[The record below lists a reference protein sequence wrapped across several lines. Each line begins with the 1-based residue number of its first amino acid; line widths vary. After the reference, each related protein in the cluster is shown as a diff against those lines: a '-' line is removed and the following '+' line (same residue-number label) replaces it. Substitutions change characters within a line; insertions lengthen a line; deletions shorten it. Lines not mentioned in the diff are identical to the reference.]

1 MCDFTMTANY
11 NVECRIKMKMRHE
24 GNRALHYVWTKLWCM
39 SSLPLLTLWVITLC
53 FCLFLYLYAL
63 IPPPH
68 SRSVMQVVW
77 LWNIEPSLP
86 WFNTV
91 RLIHISSLFDS
102 TMCVHRKLTSL
113 TVWLPECPFHVFEMQ
128 FRFNVIVWLWTQ
140 KSHYAV
146 YTF

>member
-1 MCDFTMTANY
+1 MCDFAMNANY
-11 NVECRIKMKMRHE
+11 NVECGIKMKMWQE
-24 GNRALHYVWTKLWCM
+24 GNRALHYVSTKLWCM
-39 SSLPLLTLWVITLC
+39 SSLPLPTLWVITWC
-53 FCLFLYLYAL
+53 FCLFLYLYTL

-68 SRSVMQVVW
+68 RHSVMQVVW

-113 TVWLPECPFHVFEMQ
+113 SVWLLECLFHVFEMQ